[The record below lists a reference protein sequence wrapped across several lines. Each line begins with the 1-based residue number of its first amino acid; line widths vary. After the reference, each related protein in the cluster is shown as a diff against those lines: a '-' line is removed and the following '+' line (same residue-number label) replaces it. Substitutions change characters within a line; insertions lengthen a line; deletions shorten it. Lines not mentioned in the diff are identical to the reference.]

1 MDKNAYDLIIIGSGI
16 SGMTAG
22 IIAAKEGE
30 KVLVLE
36 QHSVPGGLMQTYKRA
51 GMLFPTG
58 VHRLGSL
65 NPGEPLW
72 YYFKYIDIL
81 DRLKLVKLDEN
92 CFEKIYFPGK
102 TYDIPMGH
110 AQYKQRLLE
119 NFPDEKQAISTYFS
133 DLKTIIANIG
143 MYDPSVSPEKDLSM
157 QYTGSMED
165 YFKSI
170 KVSNQLKSLLYAN
183 NPLYGISSKHCTM
196 LTHFIISDCYLNSSF
211 RIDEIGR
218 ASCRERV

>member
-51 GMLFPTG
+51 KMLFPTG

-92 CFEKIYFPGK
+92 GFEKIYFPGK
-102 TYDIPMGH
+102 TLYNLR
-110 AQYKQRLLE
+110 QRRPGCGSRNSHSFGCSGLY
-119 NFPDEKQAISTYFS
+119 PD
-133 DLKTIIANIG
+133 
-143 MYDPSVSPEKDLSM
+143 
-157 QYTGSMED
+157 
-165 YFKSI
+165 
-170 KVSNQLKSLLYAN
+170 
-183 NPLYGISSKHCTM
+183 
-196 LTHFIISDCYLNSSF
+196 
-211 RIDEIGR
+211 
-218 ASCRERV
+218 